1 MFMLRGMAL
10 VDGSGGLPGRSSHD
24 GMNARLDSLD
34 ERMLGRSDADADR
47 IHAVLHGPVIGEQ
60 LPLSSAR
67 QTGEQAFGL
76 TFSFTSGKGEGG
88 MWIILF

>member
-60 LPLSSAR
+60 LPLSSTR
-67 QTGEQAFGL
+67 QTGEETFGL
-76 TFSFTSGKGEGG
+76 TFFSREGG
-88 MWIILF
+88 ERGKSGLFFF